1 MFKNRVRTAAL
12 AGAIAV
18 ATGVSGLSVPA
29 YAAPENPQTD
39 NHFNQPDSSQAG
51 QGTEL
56 ENLPATGEVKAA
68 DELKERADKD
78 KGAINKHDFESFSY
92 IQHRPIEEESFEA
105 AKAKEAEATAL
116 LERATKTL
124 NDTNATLKA
133 VAAETKAANKA
144 WAAYATAVSV
154 DEAEW
159 KELRKLEKKYADAGA
174 PGWTEGRF
182 TDQIEKVTARRGD
195 NNYLDQVQK
204 SRESIEG
211 VTGEAGEAES
221 INDAIKAVDQT
232 SEEGIDELNRLTTF
246 QKKLMDYLE
255 GFHERDA
262 RYAKAVE
269 LTRIATS
276 RNLVVLKAAF
286 ERAQANVRAARTL
299 QAYYG
304 VAARW
309 LDLYENDKLRENE
322 INTVRDEFFNVLFR
336 EGIEDYRVINQDT
349 TSLYSLD
356 QLASAAQQEVDSDLK
371 WENPVQRIRLMDK
384 KYSTSNGGDTA
395 NVNDSLAR
403 IADSL
408 EALENG
414 GKAEDKGDQNKGDQN
429 KGDQNKGDQNKGDQN
444 KGDQNK
450 GDQNKGGASDK
461 DNDGLKIFGI
471 IAGIIAAIAALTG
484 IANLPQVKAM
494 LNI

>member
-39 NHFNQPDSSQAG
+39 NHFNQPDGSRAG

-68 DELKERADKD
+68 DELRNRANDDKD
-78 KGAINKHDFESFSY
+78 AINAHEFEPFSP
-92 IQHRPIEEESFEA
+92 IKHRPVEEESKAKA
-105 AKAKEAEATAL
+105 AKKEAEATEL
-116 LERATKTL
+116 LNRATKTL
-124 NDTNATLKA
+124 DDASATLNA
-133 VAAETKAANKA
+133 VAAETKAANDA

-174 PGWTEGRF
+174 PGWSEGRY
-182 TDQIEKVTARRGD
+182 TDHIEKVTARRGS

-211 VTGEAGEAES
+211 PQGEAGTAES
-221 INDAIKAVDQT
+221 INNDIKAVDQRT
-232 SEEGIDELNRLTTF
+232 EQGIDELNRLTTF
-246 QKKLMDYLE
+246 QKKLMGYLE
-255 GFHERDA
+255 GFQERDA

-269 LTRIATS
+269 LTNTATS
-276 RNLVVLKAAF
+276 RNLPVLKEAF
-286 ERAQANVRAARTL
+286 ERAQKNVRAARTV

-309 LDLYENDKLRENE
+309 LDLYENDALRENE
-322 INTVRDEFFNVLFR
+322 ENTIRAEYFAVLFDPTIPDR
-336 EGIEDYRVINQDT
+336 TQGANGVNK
-349 TSLYSLD
+349 SLEE
-356 QLASAAQQEVDSDLK
+356 LASLAVQNVDNELT
-371 WENPVQRIRLMDK
+371 WENPVQRLRLLDK
-384 KYSTSNGGDTA
+384 KYTSNGGEKA

-408 EALENG
+408 ESLENG
-414 GKAEDKGDQNKGDQN
+414 GKDDQGKGGQDKGDQGKGDQDKGDKDKGDKDKGDKD
-429 KGDQNKGDQNKGDQN
+429 KGDQGSAPAKTDNK
-444 KGDQNK
+444 
-450 GDQNKGGASDK
+450 
-461 DNDGLKIFGI
+461 GLKIFGI
-471 IAGIIAAIAALTG
+471 IAGIIAGIAALAG